1 MAEEI
6 EHSDDQEEAPGGKSG
21 KKIGIIVAL
30 LMLLIGGGVGATY
43 FLGMFDSMLGKEEKT
58 EEHPAEGEAAAP
70 TPAAKITY
78 YELPEFLINLNTTT
92 GQTSFIKM
100 KVTLRLPSEADQL
113 IAQERLAELQNEFNT
128 YLRDL
133 RATDLS
139 GSAGMYRL
147 QEELLARANRV
158 LGPEGKVDKIL
169 FTQILIQ

>member
-1 MAEEI
+1 MAEDI
-6 EHSDDQEEAPGGKSG
+6 EQGDQEEAPSSKSG
-21 KKIGIIVAL
+21 KKVGIIVAL
-30 LMLLIGGGVGATY
+30 LVLLIGGGVGASY
-43 FLGMFDSMLGKEEKT
+43 FLGMFDSMLGKEKHEEK
-58 EEHPAEGEAAAP
+58 PAEEVVPAVAP
-70 TPAAKITY
+70 AKITY
-78 YELPEFLINLNTTT
+78 YELPEFLVNLNTTT

-100 KVTLRLPSEADQL
+100 KVSLRLPSEADQL
-113 IAQERLAELQNEFNT
+113 IAQQRLAELQNEFNT

-133 RATDLS
+133 RASDLS

>member
-6 EHSDDQEEAPGGKSG
+6 EQGDQEEEAPSGKSG

-30 LMLLIGGGVGATY
+30 LVLLIGGGVGATY
-43 FLGMFDSMLGKEEKT
+43 FLGMFDSMLNKEEAT
-58 EEHPAEGEAAAP
+58 EEHPVEGEAAPA
-70 TPAAKITY
+70 PAAKITY

-113 IAQERLAELQNEFNT
+113 VAQERLAELQNEFNT

-133 RATDLS
+133 RASDLS

>member
-1 MAEEI
+1 MAEDI
-6 EHSDDQEEAPGGKSG
+6 EQGDQEEAPSSKSG

-30 LMLLIGGGVGATY
+30 LVLLIGGGVGASY
-43 FLGMFDSMLGKEEKT
+43 FLGMFDSMLGKEKHEEK
-58 EEHPAEGEAAAP
+58 PAEEVAP
-70 TPAAKITY
+70 AVAPAKITY
-78 YELPEFLINLNTTT
+78 YELPEFLVNLNTTT

-100 KVTLRLPSEADQL
+100 KVSLRLPSEADQL
-113 IAQERLAELQNEFNT
+113 IAQQRLAELQNEFNT

-133 RATDLS
+133 RASDLS

>member
-1 MAEEI
+1 MSEEI
-6 EHSDDQEEAPGGKSG
+6 EQSGDQEEASSGKSG

-30 LMLLIGGGVGATY
+30 LVLLLGGGVGVTY
-43 FLGMFDSMLGKEEKT
+43 FMGMFDSMLGKEEKT
-58 EEHPAEGEAAAP
+58 EEHPAEEAAAAV
-70 TPAAKITY
+70 PAAKITY
-78 YELPEFLINLNTTT
+78 YELPEFLLNLNSTT

-100 KVTLRLPSEADQL
+100 KVSLRLPSEADQL

-133 RATDLS
+133 RASDLS